1 MRAIIATMV
10 VAISVA
16 QAVPVLSQDRK
27 ACADAKDHTQ
37 AIKACS
43 EFIRVNPKEAVGH
56 HLRGNAL
63 ASNGDLGQAIADYSK
78 AIQLNPQYRPA
89 YDSRAMAYTANGDY
103 ARAVADATKAA
114 ELSKVKRETKA
125 KVLVKAKTKTSGWAS
140 AKQAKSKQE
149 PAAPFNPF
157 EDRAGMN

>member
-1 MRAIIATMV
+1 MRAIIALAIAMLV
-10 VAISVA
+10 V
-16 QAVPVLSQDRK
+16 QAGPASSQDRK
-27 ACADAKDHTQ
+27 LCANAKDHTQ

-43 EFIRVNPKEAVGH
+43 EFVRANPKEADAH

-78 AIQLNPQYRPA
+78 AIQLNPQYGPA
-89 YDSRAMAYTANGDY
+89 YDSRALAYTAKGDY
-103 ARAVADATKAA
+103 TRAVADATKAA

-125 KVLVKAKTKTSGWAS
+125 KVPAKAKAKTSSWAA
-140 AKQAKSKQE
+140 AKQTKNKQE
-149 PAAPFNPF
+149 SPPFNPF

>member
-1 MRAIIATMV
+1 MRAIIASLA

-16 QAVPVLSQDRK
+16 QAVPAFSQDVK

-63 ASNGDLGQAIADYSK
+63 SSNGDLGQAIADYSK

-89 YDSRAMAYTANGDY
+89 YDSRAMAYTAKGDY
-103 ARAVADATKAA
+103 TRAVADATKAA
-114 ELSKVKRETKA
+114 ELSKAKRETKA
-125 KVLVKAKTKTSGWAS
+125 NVPVKAKTKPSGWAA
-140 AKQAKSKQE
+140 AKPTKTKQE
-149 PAAPFNPF
+149 SPPINPF